1 MPFRNPLSKETCRFC
16 LDAGLWI
23 VLSSLHGDQMLLF
36 GAELQRTPVQGNI
49 YWDRQGIFS
58 PPNKLKHLIEW
69 VKNPFP
75 RLKILSFFCQKL
87 RRTREFCFSEEKV
100 MGIDFVLEASV
111 RRVCMCLCL
120 HVHPWVWK
128 GKKNTDFMMP
138 YIYLLVLDISTF
150 SALLDHCGSAVLR
163 GALTSGTR
171 CALES
176 PTPRI

>member
-1 MPFRNPLSKETCRFC
+1 
-16 LDAGLWI
+16 
-23 VLSSLHGDQMLLF
+23 MLLF

-87 RRTREFCFSEEKV
+87 HRTREFCFTEEKV
-100 MGIDFVLEASV
+100 MGIDFVLEVRV
-111 RRVCMCLCL
+111 RRVCMCLGL

-150 SALLDHCGSAVLR
+150 SAMLDHCGKCSAQRCPDLR
-163 GALTSGTR
+163 HSMCSWEPHAQNLGSMLNAVKL
-171 CALES
+171 
-176 PTPRI
+176 